1 MAKVP
6 ANRFVLLAALA
17 VLWIALPAT
26 AQKTPRTKPRVA
38 ARAASIEALDAMVKD
53 FRYEDLEASLP
64 SLPMGAE
71 RDYFAGILAN
81 RQGRVDDSI
90 QLLQP
95 VIPQIEDEHPAQ
107 AAIGL
112 WTLADDCIKSYRY
125 LPAIGFYENLL
136 AHFRQHLDSDDLKSV
151 EDDYNTAKLL
161 QNASPQ
167 SISLAGPVRIP
178 THRSAIGSLDAN
190 LTVNGITASWILDTG
205 ANFSTISASFAKRL
219 GLKLSAGAAQMQG
232 ITGAE
237 NPLRVA
243 MLPEMKLGSATLHNV
258 VLLVLEDKNLDIS
271 IGHKQH
277 YQIDAI
283 LGYPVFQ
290 ALGAITFTSDGWFEA
305 GIAAEPTSAGAP
317 LFMHEL
323 TPLLECSEAGRKLLF
338 SFDTGANES
347 VFSVRYYRD
356 FPAAF
361 GSLKKKHYGMS
372 GAGGLKMLSAY
383 HLPRV
388 ALQVGATQALLQD
401 IPVIPAPTGTDL
413 DKVYGNLGRDLV
425 AGFHSFTLDFTHM
438 RFALGP
444 PVKSARK

>member
-1 MAKVP
+1 MVRAK
-6 ANRFVLLAALA
+6 RFFLLAAFA
-17 VLWIALPAT
+17 VLWSALPAI
-26 AQKTPRTKPRVA
+26 AQKAPNARP
-38 ARAASIEALDAMVKD
+38 RAAAHTPSLETLDAMVKD
-53 FRYEDLEASLP
+53 LRYEDLEASLP
-64 SLPMGAE
+64 SLPTGPE

-81 RQGRVDDSI
+81 REGRVDESI

-95 VIPQIEDEHPAQ
+95 VIPQIQEEHPAQ

-125 LPAIGFYENLL
+125 LQAIGFYENVL
-136 AHFRQHLDSDDLKSV
+136 AHFRTHLDSNDLKSI

-161 QNASPQ
+161 QNAPAQ
-167 SISLAGPVRIP
+167 TISFAGPVRIP
-178 THRSAIGSLDAN
+178 THRGALDSLDAN
-190 LTVNGITASWILDTG
+190 LTVNGVTASWILDTG
-205 ANFSTISASFAKRL
+205 ANFSTVSASFAKRL
-219 GLKLSAGAAQMQG
+219 GVKLSAGVAQTQG

-237 NPLRVA
+237 NPLHVA
-243 MLPEMKLGSATLHNV
+243 ILPELKLGSATVRNV
-258 VLLVLEDKNLDIS
+258 VLLVLDDSNLNVPL
-271 IGHKQH
+271 GHGKH
-277 YQIDAI
+277 FQIDAV

-305 GIAAEPTSAGAP
+305 GSAAEPTNSGAR

-323 TPLLECSEAGRKLLF
+323 TPLLECSEANRKLLF

-361 GSLKKKHYGMS
+361 RALKKKRYGMS
-372 GAGGLKMLSAY
+372 GAGGAKMMYSY

-388 ALQVGATQALLQD
+388 ALKVGATQALLHD
-401 IPVIPAPTGTDL
+401 VPVIPAPTDTDL

-425 AGFHSFTLDFTHM
+425 AGSRSFTLDFTNM
-438 RFALGP
+438 RFALGS
-444 PVKSARK
+444 PVKSPGQ